1 MPKTNLVVKLHS
13 QVVGNVG
20 LYYVCYRLSLMGWNA
35 MPTARNA
42 RGIDILAYSGDGKT
56 KVSFQVK
63 ALSKRA
69 PVPLGLGLENL
80 IADWIVV
87 LNGVSDFQKAPVC
100 FVMNTPEVERLVH
113 ISGDD
118 KHSHW
123 LQPNK
128 YDSDD
133 FRERWDRIGRG
144 DHHPGSSLPAS
155 QRLSTP
161 KVQ

>member
-1 MPKTNLVVKLHS
+1 MSNLERKKVLKLHS

-42 RGIDILAYSGDGKT
+42 RGIDILAYSGDGKL

-63 ALSKRA
+63 ALSKRD
-69 PVPLGLGLENL
+69 PVPLGHGLDNL
-80 IADWIVV
+80 IADWFVV
-87 LNGVSDFQKAPVC
+87 LNQAVRFPEAPAC
-100 FVMNTPEVERLVH
+100 FVMTTPEVERLVH
-113 ISGDD
+113 ISADG

-123 LQPNK
+123 LQPK
-128 YDSDD
+128 TYDTDE

-144 DHHPGSSLPAS
+144 DLAAPAV
-155 QRLSTP
+155 RAA
-161 KVQ
+161 KK